1 MISQLNGPRIPAAN
15 GQADR
20 LVVFCH
26 GYGADGND
34 LIGLGSHWQRLLPT
48 AAFVSPHAPERCTM
62 SPMGY
67 QWFAITRMQPD
78 EMLRGVERA
87 APILNAFI
95 DGELARLNLDPSR
108 LALVGF
114 SQGTMMSLHVGLRR
128 KVPPAA
134 IVGFSGALPGPEK
147 LAAEAAGRP
156 PVLLTHGDADD
167 MIPVQA
173 MFLAANGLGAA
184 GIAARWHVS
193 RGVGHG
199 IGPDSLDLAGQF
211 LVDAFAGRVSAKP
224 ENAPCAWPELA
235 ATS

>member
-1 MISQLNGPRIPAAN
+1 MTPQLNGPRLPAAN
-15 GQADR
+15 GKADR
-20 LVVFCH
+20 LVIFCH

-34 LIGLGSHWQRLLPT
+34 LIGLGRHWQRLLPT
-48 AAFVSPHAPERCTM
+48 AAFASPHAPERCAM

-67 QWFAITRMQPD
+67 QWFGITRMQPD

-95 DGELARLNLDPSR
+95 DAELARLGLDGSR

-128 KVPPAA
+128 AAALAA
-134 IVGFSGALPGPEK
+134 IVGFSGALPGPER
-147 LAAEAAGRP
+147 LPAEIVSRP
-156 PVLLTHGDADD
+156 PVLLVHGDADD

-173 MFLAANGLGAA
+173 LHMAANGLGAA
-184 GIAARWHVS
+184 GVSVRWHVS

-199 IGPDSLDLAGQF
+199 IAPDGLELAGRF
-211 LVDAFAGRVSAKP
+211 LADAFAGKLASKP
-224 ENAPCAWPELA
+224 ESAPVGVK
-235 ATS
+235 TSG